1 VSVEEPGRRTNTDIL
16 WERREEAWLWEALT
30 LGGGGAGRGGKGWGV
45 VLWTAAAFGGGSCSG
60 SKFRG
65 AVTSHGPWPQ
75 LWSPACAIYFIHYI
89 NNNLK

>member
-1 VSVEEPGRRTNTDIL
+1 VNGLR
-16 WERREEAWLWEALT
+16 
-30 LGGGGAGRGGKGWGV
+30 V
-45 VLWTAAAFGGGSCSG
+45 VLWTAAAIGGGSCSG